1 MYTKRKQYLSA
12 AAATAEILHM
22 FEENSESDSDDL
34 DNYMMTMKV
43 VN

>member
-22 FEENSESDSDDL
+22 FEENSESDL